1 MSARALVAIAVS
13 ALVAISGRPGVARAQ
28 LTVADPETSIG
39 RDDPTAPC
47 GVCKDQGPGLAG
59 GVGTEGRTWEIV
71 TELAADEDQML
82 TARTALGVAANLLGG
97 LDLVVRTAVIGVAT
111 DRERETAALRAPLPS
126 LGLIFRSRCDAYRL
140 EFGAR
145 LAIPTAGDASPED
158 VRLSLR
164 STIVHGAADDAFW
177 LPRNEFGVQVYAN
190 ARARARF
197 GGPGAALFVTGDIG
211 ATLSVPSLSV
221 GSWLGSQVGFVG
233 SAYLEAAM
241 GLLHLAPGD
250 DVNVRLGVRGELSV
264 SSVWAAGDILPY
276 TGELFLGW
284 SPESWV
290 AVRLFGGIGGLVESS
305 SGEGPR
311 FRYGFAFTFYVP

>member
-1 MSARALVAIAVS
+1 MTARVLFAL
-13 ALVAISGRPGVARAQ
+13 ALLAWPAAARAQ
-28 LTVADPETSIG
+28 LTVADSETSIG

-47 GVCKDQGPGLAG
+47 GACKDHGPGLGG

-71 TELAADEDQML
+71 AELAADEDQML
-82 TARTALGVAANLLGG
+82 TARTSLGVAANLIGG

-111 DRERETAALRAPLPS
+111 DRQSETVALRAPLPS
-126 LGLIFRSRCDAYRL
+126 VGLLMRSRCDAYRL

-145 LAIPTAGDASPED
+145 LAIPTAGNASPED

-190 ARARARF
+190 ARTRARF
-197 GGPGAALFVTGDIG
+197 GGPDAALFVTGEIG

-250 DVNVRLGVRGELSV
+250 DVNVRLGRRGELSV
-264 SSVWAAGDILPY
+264 SSVWAAGDVLPF

-284 SPESWV
+284 SPETWV
-290 AVRLFGGIGGLVESS
+290 ALRLFGGIGGLAQSS
-305 SGEGPR
+305 SGDGPR
-311 FRYGFAFTFYVP
+311 FRYGVAPRR